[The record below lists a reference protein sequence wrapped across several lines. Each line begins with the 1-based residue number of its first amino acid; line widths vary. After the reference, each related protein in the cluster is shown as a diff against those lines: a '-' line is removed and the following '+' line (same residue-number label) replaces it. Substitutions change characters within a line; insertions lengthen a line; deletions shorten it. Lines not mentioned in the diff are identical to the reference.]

1 MIFIIIVKTSTQTN
15 QFYAIAETS
24 ASLFGNVYD
33 TFGVCSVSIKTWR
46 KQREN
51 H

>member
-1 MIFIIIVKTSTQTN
+1 MSFIVTVKTSTQTI
-15 QFYAIAETS
+15 QFHAIAQTA

-46 KQREN
+46 KNAN